1 MNPLGH
7 NSLAALVDLLLSH
20 ANDLGVDKVNIDAE
34 VESGSTSSA
43 GGLDV
48 EGLDAKG
55 NPAAGI
61 AFMAFRYTASLY
73 VDTLPSRSVPLL
85 LLLVQTQLD
94 QDENRE
100 QLKLQAPKYLFQK
113 ESETHTGVVI
123 TAEFSD
129 TFHLKEDT
137 AGLLKLDGKSY
148 SLGDYDLFI
157 AESGTVEHART

>member
-20 ANDLGVDKVNIDAE
+20 ANELGVDKVNIDAE
-34 VESGSTSSA
+34 VESGSTNSA
-43 GGLDV
+43 GGNDV
-48 EGLDAKG
+48 AGLDAAG
-55 NPAAGI
+55 NPTAGI
-61 AFMAFRYTASLY
+61 AFLAFRYTASLY

-100 QLKLQAPKYLFQK
+100 RLKLPEPKYLFQK

-129 TFHLKEDT
+129 TFHLKED
-137 AGLLKLDGKSY
+137 AGGLLKMDGKSY

-157 AESGTVEHART
+157 AETGSVEHART